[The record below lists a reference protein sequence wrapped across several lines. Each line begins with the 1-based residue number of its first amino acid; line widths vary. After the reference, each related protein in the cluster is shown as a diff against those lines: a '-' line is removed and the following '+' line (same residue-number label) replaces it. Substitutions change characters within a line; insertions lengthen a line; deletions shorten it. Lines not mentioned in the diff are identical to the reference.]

1 MYFQSD
7 TLLLAYVFKI
17 FTNICFEIHD
27 LDPAKFISASGLAWQ
42 AALKKTKVKFDL
54 LTDIDMLLRVEKS
67 IRRVI
72 CHSFINMQKLIINT

>member
-1 MYFQSD
+1 MYVQSD

-67 IRRVI
+67 IRRGI